1 MKNKLNILIA
11 PLHYCPNPHDGS
23 EYSRAYDYL
32 VAISKN
38 KSIRGDVLVAYMQEK
53 KMGNLHIHS
62 MFRSEPQYISI
73 FHRIIFIIW
82 VYIKGQLLVTRNR
95 YDLLWHNGPFA
106 IGETFNM
113 LALRTYKK
121 IPTVVGPIV
130 APHTYLAVDEGRSM
144 GRKNY
149 SSNLFLNITRIV
161 DSILYKFNSLAK
173 GLSNKTLKTASLVI
187 AKDNAAYEIL
197 STLDLENLTQ
207 LTIGTNVEAF
217 HSKPRILSKQSKY
230 IVVSVGYLVS
240 RKDFIT
246 VIKAFN
252 HLVNVIKYRAA
263 ELHIIG
269 EGPESNKLKQLVK
282 KYRLSN
288 FIKFIGQVPKHDIST
303 YYKDSNLFVSGSLS
317 ESMPAMYLEAMA
329 ASLPMVIASNTTS
342 LELERNNFGGT
353 VFPQKNAI
361 SMADNIHLLLT
372 NPDLY
377 NSYSIRNYSLSK
389 SKYNFKKQL
398 NKLTDLLYS
407 TVGMGKYENH

>member
-1 MKNKLNILIA
+1 M
-11 PLHYCPNPHDGS
+11 
-23 EYSRAYDYL
+23 
-32 VAISKN
+32 
-38 KSIRGDVLVAYMQEK
+38 
-53 KMGNLHIHS
+53 
-62 MFRSEPQYISI
+62 
-73 FHRIIFIIW
+73 
-82 VYIKGQLLVTRNR
+82 IKGF
-95 YDLLWHNGPFA
+95 YHS
-106 IGETFNM
+106 
-113 LALRTYKK
+113 YK
-121 IPTVVGPIV
+121 IFT
-130 APHTYLAVDEGRSM
+130 
-144 GRKNY
+144 
-149 SSNLFLNITRIV
+149 
-161 DSILYKFNSLAK
+161 
-173 GLSNKTLKTASLVI
+173 
-187 AKDNAAYEIL
+187 
-197 STLDLENLTQ
+197 
-207 LTIGTNVEAF
+207 
-217 HSKPRILSKQSKY
+217 
-230 IVVSVGYLVS
+230 
-240 RKDFIT
+240 
-246 VIKAFN
+246 

-288 FIKFIGQVPKHDIST
+288 FIKFIGQVPKHDIGT

-407 TVGMGKYENH
+407 TVGLGKYENH